1 MDYRRSEH
9 QSDAH
14 LLLLRDEVADV
25 GGRRRCHH
33 HVTGTVPHRR
43 RVRAHSRY
51 DGRRVR
57 STPPGATKL
66 WIFSSAVC
74 SGASVGSRELPIG
87 ASEGEEETGRI
98 NPSKPVKR
106 GDKKVPNIGGKFLS
120 HRRSRPSKICL
131 AAVGRR
137 FLGSRTGT
145 FAFFFRDRLRPAGRA
160 LDTTRV
166 SAPTGSP
173 RTRSHRQATRPALE
187 RKALK
192 DPRGRAPTPLK
203 GGARYYLEI
212 IQRQRR

>member
-1 MDYRRSEH
+1 MPSPCDRHRPSPASCTRSFPIRRTTRPVDPAWRHEIVNFAVPSVH
-9 QSDAH
+9 QSRSVSIRRAPN
-14 LLLLRDEVADV
+14 RRIGG
-25 GGRRRCHH
+25 GGR
-33 HVTGTVPHRR
+33 
-43 RVRAHSRY
+43 
-51 DGRRVR
+51 DW
-57 STPPGATKL
+57 KD
-66 WIFSSAVC
+66 
-74 SGASVGSRELPIG
+74 
-87 ASEGEEETGRI
+87 
-98 NPSKPVKR
+98 KPVKR

-173 RTRSHRQATRPALE
+173 RTRSHRQATRPALG

-192 DPRGRAPTPLK
+192 GPTRTRTNPTQGRGEILSRD
-203 GGARYYLEI
+203 I
-212 IQRQRR
+212 IQRLRR

>member
-33 HVTGTVPHRR
+33 HVPSTVPHRR

-51 DGRRVR
+51 DGRHVR
-57 STPPGATKL
+57 STRLAPRIVEFAAAVPSVE
-66 WIFSSAVC
+66 SSAR
-74 SGASVGSRELPIG
+74 SRIRRAPINRRIG
-87 ASEGEEETGRI
+87 GGRDW
-98 NPSKPVKR
+98 KDKTVKR

-212 IQRQRR
+212 